1 MLMMYGY
8 APETTKDPVIQAAD
22 ESTRLATTLF
32 DFGGTLINM
41 LPFLYYV
48 PAWVPGAKGK
58 RMIEKVKQLTQDARR
73 IPMEHVKAALVSQH
87 PLSVAHCLTYSNCR
101 KTARHRPLL

>member
-22 ESTRLATTLF
+22 ESTTLATTLL
-32 DFGGTLINM
+32 DFGGTLINV

-48 PAWVPGAKGK
+48 PAWVPGTKGK
-58 RMIEKVKQLTQDARR
+58 RIIERVKLLTQDARR
-73 IPMEHVKAALVSQH
+73 IPWEHVMAALVSQH
-87 PLSVAHCLTYSNCR
+87 HTDGQLLS
-101 KTARHRPLL
+101 

>member
-22 ESTRLATTLF
+22 EATRLVTILF
-32 DFGGTLINM
+32 DFGGTMISV

-58 RMIEKVKQLTQDARR
+58 RMIEKVKRLTHDAKR
-73 IPMEHVKAALVSQH
+73 IPLEHVTAALVSHQS
-87 PLSVAHCLTYSNCR
+87 PLSGIS
-101 KTARHRPLL
+101 PL

>member
-1 MLMMYGY
+1 MMYGY

-22 ESTRLATTLF
+22 EATRLVTILF
-32 DFGGTLINM
+32 DFGGTMINV

-58 RMIEKVKQLTQDARR
+58 RMIEKVRQLTHDAKR
-73 IPMEHVKAALVSQH
+73 IPLEHVAAALVSQ
-87 PLSVAHCLTYSNCR
+87 TQ
-101 KTARHRPLL
+101 LLNFVTVS